1 MYLNT
6 DSEEAVELIM
16 WLMMLRE
23 EIYGNLFEPI
33 SSIYSALVATIQ
45 LGWFPP
51 RGMSIVPCSCIDW
64 CSSPKSRETHAKE
77 CVVSSSQPTS

>member
-1 MYLNT
+1 MQHAHEEQKIQYVFKYFSKYLNT

-16 WLMMLRE
+16 WLVMLRE
-23 EIYGNLFEPI
+23 EIYGNLFEPV

-51 RGMSIVPCSCIDW
+51 RGMSIAVLM
-64 CSSPKSRETHAKE
+64 H
-77 CVVSSSQPTS
+77 